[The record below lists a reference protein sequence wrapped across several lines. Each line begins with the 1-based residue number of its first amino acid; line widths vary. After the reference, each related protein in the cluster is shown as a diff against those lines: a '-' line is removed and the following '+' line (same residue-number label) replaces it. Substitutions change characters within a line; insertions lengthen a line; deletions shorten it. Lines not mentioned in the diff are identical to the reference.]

1 MTADNR
7 SLRRIGVGA
16 GVGVGV
22 SVGVMSLGYSALKGI
37 AWLDRRRFGING
49 DLEAQVKADLAEP
62 PDVEHRTIPTFDG
75 GEIHY
80 IVRESRTHAVAGNPK
95 TQSSS
100 RPETKEPTTIVLLHG
115 ITLGAAVWNHQ
126 LTDLS
131 DEFRI
136 IAPDWRG
143 HGASRAGRNGYG
155 LELLARDLITLLEAE
170 QVTNAIVVGHSMG
183 GMALLHA
190 LIHYPEIVRTRIAG
204 AALCSTAAGQV
215 ASGPLRLP
223 VHLGT
228 AFAKRRPELAGRAAA
243 EVPGDVG
250 YAAVRLG
257 FGKSPSPIAVEQCRQ
272 FLARMSPTALSA
284 SMLSLLDHDLRE
296 PLVAI
301 TIPTL
306 VLVGSKDIVTPPSQ
320 AEEMHTS
327 IVGSE
332 LVLFEGAG
340 HLLML
345 ERQVEFAS
353 ALTTFARRVAQRLS

>member
-1 MTADNR
+1 MAEENS
-7 SLRRIGVGA
+7 SLRRVGVGA

-22 SVGVMSLGYSALKGI
+22 TAGVMSLGYSALKGI
-37 AWLDRRRFGING
+37 AWLDRRRFGIDG
-49 DLEAQVKADLAEP
+49 DLEAQAKADLAEP
-62 PDVEHRTIPTFDG
+62 PDVEHRTIPAFDG
-75 GEIHY
+75 GDIHY
-80 IVRESRTHAVAGNPK
+80 LVREPRAHAVARNPK
-95 TQSSS
+95 KQSSFG
-100 RPETKEPTTIVLLHG
+100 PGTKEPTTIVLLHG

-126 LTDLS
+126 LTDLP

-136 IAPDWRG
+136 VAPDWRG

-190 LIHYPEIVRTRIAG
+190 LVHYPEMIRTRIAG
-204 AALCSTAAGQV
+204 AVFCSTAAGRV
-215 ASGPLRLP
+215 ASGPLRAP
-223 VHLGT
+223 VKIGT
-228 AFAKRRPELAGRAAA
+228 AFAKRRPELAGRAVA

-296 PLVAI
+296 PLAAI

-320 AEEMHTS
+320 AEEIHGA
-327 IVGSE
+327 IAGSE
-332 LVLFEGAG
+332 LVSFEGAG

-345 ERQVEFAS
+345 ERQAEFAS
-353 ALTTFARRVAQRLS
+353 ALTTFARRVAQR